1 MTKKSENM
9 ENIEAI
15 QDATLK
21 SALRTIEN
29 LTATNRGLQDQIKRL
44 STLARLAEVVAW
56 MEGTNHKQYDE
67 LIEADRK
74 YEDLNHKHIT
84 LLNDYTSLVEQKI
97 NGNGA
102 AESA

>member
-1 MTKKSENM
+1 M

-15 QDATLK
+15 QESTLK

-29 LTATNRGLQDQIKRL
+29 LMATNRGLQDEIQKLRP
-44 STLARLAEVVAW
+44 LARLAEVIAL
-56 MEGTNHKQYDE
+56 MEGSNHRQHNE

-74 YEDLNHKHIT
+74 YEDLHHKYME
-84 LLNDYTSLVEQKI
+84 LLNHSNELLEHKV